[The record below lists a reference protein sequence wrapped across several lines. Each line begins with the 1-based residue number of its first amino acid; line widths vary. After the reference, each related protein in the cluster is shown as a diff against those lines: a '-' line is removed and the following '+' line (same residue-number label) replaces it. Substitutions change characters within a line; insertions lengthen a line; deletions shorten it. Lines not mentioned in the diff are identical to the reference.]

1 MGKAHKTTD
10 PEPDALQSFLD
21 GDRDSTLADLA
32 ASRNTFREFVIYDAD
47 QVYPEYVILYKRLHQ
62 DAEPEP
68 LPKELPFLLELPLYW
83 KNVCENPH
91 HPGFREHCFVK
102 PQIHDLIKRLANGTA
117 SIGGPYEVVK
127 VTRVEDSILWLRYME
142 TKGQL
147 TELAKRTPFKLPN
160 DSWNQRKK
168 HFFFST
174 FDSWSLQRHGMMAL
188 VGRISCSVLL
198 GDQFFLKIFPSEF
211 GKVVWFSD
219 PHIFWKKSPTSWTS
233 VSRCLL
239 RETFNV
245 SGSNMLVSGSTCFW
259 WSIGTLN
266 HNSWIDHS

>member
-1 MGKAHKTTD
+1 M
-10 PEPDALQSFLD
+10 AL
-21 GDRDSTLADLA
+21 
-32 ASRNTFREFVIYDAD
+32 
-47 QVYPEYVILYKRLHQ
+47 
-62 DAEPEP
+62 
-68 LPKELPFLLELPLYW
+68 LPLEDLMRWWRWRVW
-83 KNVCENPH
+83 KIRFYGCDIW
-91 HPGFREHCFVK
+91 K
-102 PQIHDLIKRLANGTA
+102 PKDNWRSWQKERP
-117 SIGGPYEVVK
+117 SSCPM
-127 VTRVEDSILWLRYME
+127 ILGINE
-142 TKGQL
+142 
-147 TELAKRTPFKLPN
+147 
-160 DSWNQRKK
+160 KK

-188 VGRISCSVLL
+188 VGRILCSVLL